1 MPKSY
6 TETLP
11 ARFASA
17 LVNNDFSGYSSAELE
32 ELDDIMQ
39 SCKNAACVSDSYIVE
54 FNGLICEVADFTFYY

>member
-17 LVNNDFSGYSSAELE
+17 LVDKDFSGYTSAELE
-32 ELDDIMQ
+32 ELDDITQ
-39 SCKNAACVSDSYIVE
+39 YFTNAVDVSESYTGR
-54 FNGLICEVADFTFYY
+54 FNGLLCEVADFTFYY